1 MPPTAESGFF
11 VLEDFWPLNTDLFFI
26 KDGTLKTLRDTLLFG
41 LMSGEVRV
49 AWIPDPPSRNKAM
62 EEDSKIR
69 IFQT

>member
-26 KDGTLKTLRDTLLFG
+26 KDGTLKTLRDTLLSR

-49 AWIPDPPSRNKAM
+49 AGD
-62 EEDSKIR
+62 
-69 IFQT
+69 T